1 MLIMANY
8 APHPLPPLATDPST
22 DLSEVRFSKVSK
34 WASKENKSEKS
45 TMLKYQYGNTI
56 TKTYLYNFDPLKP
69 HFHFSKTGFQ
79 GYALFFLFLLKTIDS
94 AYSLEPPRRGGSNEY
109 PQSIFWAEIR
119 KISEFLSENFQ
130 FFDGENFNI
139 FNRRV
144 YVMPFMVATHS

>member
-1 MLIMANY
+1 MIHGFCCLFTNKNYKGLPWKPKHIKERKSESWYHRDPAYAAMLIMANY

-22 DLSEVRFSKVSK
+22 DLSEVRLSKVSK

-109 PQSIFWAEIR
+109 PQSIF
-119 KISEFLSENFQ
+119 
-130 FFDGENFNI
+130 
-139 FNRRV
+139 
-144 YVMPFMVATHS
+144 